1 MRRRVLASSWVAP
14 LVAGCFSVVLFGSGC
29 GSSSSSPPGGG
40 AGTTGGGGAAGA
52 VGRGGGAGSSS
63 VAGASGTTGSGGAAG
78 TTGSG
83 GSAGTTGSG
92 GSAGASGQAGRAGSG
107 GLAGASGTTGTGGSA
122 GTTGSGGS
130 AGTTG
135 SGGSAGATGSGG
147 SAGTTGSGGS
157 AAGGKAGSGTAGA
170 GGTGGANAA
179 CAPGARTCG
188 QGNDVDVCNSSG
200 TSTLFLQT
208 CANGC
213 SGGLC
218 TGGCTAGATRCN
230 RSGTSD
236 VLEQCDSTG
245 TTWQVTQTCASFCDA
260 RNAKC
265 ATAAQDITT
274 DTTLDGVVVVNGAF
288 VVHAGATLTSPTG
301 NLTIYA
307 TSIIVESGAS
317 IVVAPTGTTA
327 AGQGP
332 SATVISL
339 CGGRGLGG
347 GYGTPGGVGS
357 GCTGTGGPSFGSST
371 DSLVS
376 AGSPGGSGVPTSSC
390 TTGAPGRGGG
400 VLRLIATSSIS
411 IAGQISANG
420 AQGGSSSCST
430 WYGSGGGSG
439 GGILLAADQLTVTGN
454 LSTAGGVGGPQTGGE
469 PGGDGGVGRVKLLYG
484 SSHSVTGSVTGTR
497 TDGLLPPLTVTSTT
511 HPDPTLVYNDGF
523 TQATFAWSQSFPSR
537 QGYYYRFDATASTV
551 PSPSNG
557 TFLAAETISL
567 PRSAFAAG
575 SNYFHIVSVDAT
587 STVGAVQTAF
597 QVAVNTTP
605 PTISSSSHPSQTT
618 WVNNPAAFFSWTL
631 PVADASL
638 KGVHYVLDQYANTVP
653 TTADTFLPIT
663 QKQLLISNVA
673 NGIWVFHVVSR
684 DTRDVLTTQGAHYQV
699 RIGND
704 PGSGTVSGQVVDG
717 ASQPVSGA
725 TVTVNRGL
733 FTQTTTSTGNYSF
746 TTVPVGSWE
755 IEVTKTGSASTAT
768 KMATVTLGA
777 STTVNLILN

>member
-1 MRRRVLASSWVAP
+1 MRRAVLASSWVAP
-14 LVAGCFSVVLFGSGC
+14 LVSGLFSVALFGLGC
-29 GSSSSSPPGGG
+29 GSSSSPGGG
-40 AGTTGGGGAAGA
+40 A
-52 VGRGGGAGSSS
+52 
-63 VAGASGTTGSGGAAG
+63 GTTGSGGAAG
-78 TTGSG
+78 AAGRGGGAGSSGVAGASGSTGSG
-83 GSAGTTGSG
+83 GA
-92 GSAGASGQAGRAGSG
+92 A
-107 GLAGASGTTGTGGSA
+107 GTTGTGGSA
-122 GTTGSGGS
+122 GTTGSGGAAGAS
-130 AGTTG
+130 GQGGGAGASGVAGASGTTG
-135 SGGSAGATGSGG
+135 SGGAAGRGGSTGSGG
-147 SAGTTGSGGS
+147 AAGSGGS
-157 AAGGKAGSGTAGA
+157 TGAGGATGGKGGSGAAGG
-170 GGTGGANAA
+170 GGTSTA
-179 CAPGARTCG
+179 CTPGARTCG
-188 QGNDVDVCNSSG
+188 QNNDVDVCNSSG

-236 VLEQCDSTG
+236 VVEQCDSTG
-245 TTWQVTQTCASFCDA
+245 TTWQVTQTCTSYCDA
-260 RNAKC
+260 GNAKC
-265 ATAAQDITT
+265 ALAAQDITT

-301 NLTIYA
+301 SLTIYA

-357 GCTGTGGPSFGSST
+357 GCTGTGGPSFGSAT
-371 DSLVS
+371 DSIVS
-376 AGSPGGSGVPTSSC
+376 AGSSGGSGVATGGCTS
-390 TTGAPGRGGG
+390 GAPGRGGG
-400 VLRLIATSSIS
+400 VLRLIATSSIT

-420 AQGGSSSCST
+420 AQGGSNSCSS
-430 WYGSGGGSG
+430 WYGAGGGSG

-454 LSTAGGVGGPQTGGE
+454 LSTAGGIGGPQSGGE

-497 TDGLLPPLTVTSTT
+497 TDALLPPLTVTSTT
-511 HPDPTLVYNDGF
+511 HPDPTLVYNDAF

-537 QGYYYRFDATASTV
+537 QGYYYRFDATAATV
-551 PSPSNG
+551 PSPANG
-557 TFLAAETISL
+557 TFLAAETVSI
-567 PRSAFAAG
+567 PRSSFAAG
-575 SNYFHIVSVDAT
+575 SNYFHIASVDAT
-587 STVGAVQTAF
+587 STVGTVQTPF
-597 QVAVNTTP
+597 QVVINTTP

-618 WVNNPAAFFSWTL
+618 WVNNTAAFFSWTL

-699 RIGND
+699 RIGTD

-717 ASQPVSGA
+717 SSQPVSGA

-733 FTQTTTSTGNYSF
+733 FTQTTTPTGNYSF
-746 TTVPVGSWE
+746 TAVPVGSWE
-755 IEVTKTGSASTAT
+755 IEVTKMGSASTAT
-768 KMATVTLGA
+768 KMATVMLGM
-777 STTVNLILN
+777 STTVNLVLN